1 MSKIRLPNQ
10 KNLYKKLNSRLARYV
25 GMVQAI
31 YDSLNLEA
39 SKIAVDT
46 DYPNNPEGEFHFS
59 DYPETRKRVNDL
71 QSEFVN
77 NISSVI
83 FQGTSR
89 EWKESN
95 LMQDLLADK
104 VYKRYLRERDGEKQE
119 VYYQTNNDA
128 LKAFQQRKDRGL
140 NLSQKLWKQSGLYK
154 EELETAISTAIER
167 GTDAITLSKKIS
179 QYLNDFP
186 SLQKDYT
193 EKFGH
198 ASKANDCE
206 YRSIRLARSEIN
218 MAYRKAEQ
226 LRWQQMDFVVGY
238 EIHLS
243 NSHPKEDIC
252 DRLAGKYPK
261 DFVWTGWH
269 PSCYDDITKVLTNEG
284 WKLFSDV
291 RGDEKILSLNP
302 DTRETEWT
310 SIIDRQCWRKDG
322 DMRLFKNKYLDCLVT
337 PEHRMVYLNKFD
349 GRIKYT
355 TADDFRKC
363 KGAFYRGCLNSNPD
377 RKSIVIGC
385 KEINFDWFCEFMG
398 YYLSDGST
406 LRKSQII
413 IAQKDGET
421 SKPIIMRRLEN
432 AGYHVKSGLYT
443 LDFYDTELCTYLKR
457 FGLCYD
463 KYIPSEIL
471 NASQRQIRIFLDAF
485 SICDGHRRKNKD
497 FLGSHGH
504 TFHSDNEEITYF
516 TTSNKMAGNLSELI
530 LKVGCRPSFYIQQ
543 PKTSVRKNGSI
554 IKANYPCYVIRECKS
569 VTATVFTDEAVEYH
583 GYVYDLTL
591 DRNHIMYVSRN
602 GKCFW
607 GSNCMCYKTSILKD
621 EDEFWADDDDVPS
634 RNEVTDVPDAFK
646 EWVNENE
653 DRIRLAEKHGTLP
666 YFLRDNK
673 EYVDEIRKEHKEA
686 VKERNSKP
694 SLSMSGSTSNDD
706 IKKGSNVESPNLPTA
721 TKQEI
726 EEEAKAN
733 YSFAQRDFFDDFT
746 RVTGIERGLSMP
758 VELADRLNANPEF
771 DPQIPEYSRNCAS
784 TVVAYVMREFGF
796 DVKASGCSN
805 KLVNAVR
812 YNDVPWYSIW
822 MNGANRP
829 MELKDV
835 STIKNWAKEKGVTD
849 ITPDM
854 YLDFFDEKCKDIG
867 TYIACVPWKVKI
879 DPVTGEKFYNGH
891 YAIIKRLEDG
901 MKYID
906 PQRDNQRG
914 SAYSY
919 MSLYW
924 LCHSMETRLNGIEKF
939 AGVMKVSDKLLD
951 WNFYDIVQGK

>member
-1 MSKIRLPNQ
+1 MSKINLPNQ
-10 KNLYKKLNSRLARYV
+10 KKLYQKLNNRLARYV

-46 DYPNNPEGEFHFS
+46 EHTDGEFHFS
-59 DYPETRKRVNDL
+59 DYPETKKRVDDL

-238 EIHLS
+238 EIHMS
-243 NSHPKEDIC
+243 GAHPREDVC
-252 DRLAGKYPK
+252 NRLAGKYPK
-261 DFVWTGWH
+261 DFEWTGWH

-284 WKLFSDV
+284 WKLFCDV

-302 DTRETEWT
+302 DTKEIGWVDIVDKQEYEK
-310 SIIDRQCWRKDG
+310 SG
-322 DMRLFKNKYLDCLVT
+322 DMVHFVNESLDILVT
-337 PEHRMVYLNKFD
+337 PEHSIVYLND
-349 GRIKYT
+349 
-355 TADDFRKC
+355 
-363 KGAFYRGCLNSNPD
+363 KGEIERCSANDYNYKKG
-377 RKSIVIGC
+377 SIM
-385 KEINFDWFCEFMG
+385 NM
-398 YYLSDGST
+398 
-406 LRKSQII
+406 
-413 IAQKDGET
+413 ET
-421 SKPIIMRRLEN
+421 SFTGFL
-432 AGYHVKSGLYT
+432 VKEYVQ
-443 LDFYDTELCTYLKR
+443 Y
-457 FGLCYD
+457 
-463 KYIPSEIL
+463 
-471 NASQRQIRIFLDAF
+471 
-485 SICDGHRRKNKD
+485 
-497 FLGSHGH
+497 
-504 TFHSDNEEITYF
+504 
-516 TTSNKMAGNLSELI
+516 
-530 LKVGCRPSFYIQQ
+530 
-543 PKTSVRKNGSI
+543 NG
-554 IKANYPCYVIRECKS
+554 
-569 VTATVFTDEAVEYH
+569 F
-583 GYVYDLTL
+583 VYDLSL

-621 EDEFWADDDDVPS
+621 EDEFFDLDNETS

-653 DRIRLAEKHGTLP
+653 DRIKAAEKHNTLP
-666 YFLRDNK
+666 YFLKDNK
-673 EYVDEIRKEHKEA
+673 EYLDEIRKEHKEA

-924 LCHSMETRLNGIEKF
+924 LCHSMETRLNVIEKF